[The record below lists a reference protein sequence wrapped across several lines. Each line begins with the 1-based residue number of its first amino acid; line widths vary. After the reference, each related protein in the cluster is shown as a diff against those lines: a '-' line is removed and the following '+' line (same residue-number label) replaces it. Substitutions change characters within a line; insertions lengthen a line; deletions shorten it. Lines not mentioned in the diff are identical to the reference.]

1 MAEFLP
7 WSFAEKGELLVLQ
20 PVLIRPVALLVHDW
34 IQRRIHVAI
43 DGSVV
48 LSAVLLVSPEVEEEV
63 GVRPVTRSI

>member
-34 IQRRIHVAI
+34 IQRRIHVDI

-63 GVRPVTRSI
+63 GVMTVTRSI